1 MAPHILL
8 AMLCLAVAEEPRQR
22 LAPRRRAAS
31 ADDQCLEICAF
42 ASGGATCLEALPFQD
57 EGCPSDAHIVDM
69 PDCSGPLGLSDL
81 CEADGECKTNKR
93 IDNCE
98 YVGLQ
103 VADIYRV
110 VTKPSAAPSPAPSA
124 VPAAAP
130 ADSPDPTKCPS
141 VVPTVRK
148 RRASRRSLL
157 FFVLLVMFVASVAG
171 LVLCYLCLFCVGF
184 FVAGG
189 SRGKRGTDDVTG
201 AFRDDVAAAQEL
213 PAVGAYEA
221 PVASP
226 LGEDRERSLER
237 VAFAT
242 PILYEE
248 L

>member
-1 MAPHILL
+1 
-8 AMLCLAVAEEPRQR
+8 MLCLAVAEEPRQR

-31 ADDQCLEICAF
+31 ADDHCLEICAF

-69 PDCSGPLGLSDL
+69 PDCSGRLGLGDL

-103 VADIYRV
+103 
-110 VTKPSAAPSPAPSA
+110 
-124 VPAAAP
+124 
-130 ADSPDPTKCPS
+130 CPS

-171 LVLCYLCLFCVGF
+171 LVLCYLCLFCVGC

>member
-1 MAPHILL
+1 M
-8 AMLCLAVAEEPRQR
+8 
-22 LAPRRRAAS
+22 
-31 ADDQCLEICAF
+31 
-42 ASGGATCLEALPFQD
+42 
-57 EGCPSDAHIVDM
+57 
-69 PDCSGPLGLSDL
+69 
-81 CEADGECKTNKR
+81 
-93 IDNCE
+93 
-98 YVGLQ
+98 
-103 VADIYRV
+103 ADIYRV

-124 VPAAAP
+124 VPAAVP